1 VSAGSA
7 YTGTEVVGTT
17 AQRSPNYSPVPSPAH
32 VPVAAPTRVT
42 LPTTRPTVIE
52 HSGAHVQMAAKQAPL
67 SSTMAADC
75 DWAHAGGVDDD
86 DGAAFY
92 EDLPLTC
99 EDAPHPASSASA
111 APGGRSEG
119 GAGWAAAGTAAA
131 TAMDLTF
138 SPPEAGPDQRPSWG
152 HNDITA
158 PYNRETGGGGQY
170 HDNLMGSIGGSDHT
184 GNTQQAR
191 SPGGLGIVSRPGHY
205 QIDRAEPAGENHGG
219 RRYNNDNS
227 SDFGVHDTYEADAAG
242 GGRRSI
248 GDQQAP
254 MDYDRDLD
262 LDTMLVEEEEGL
274 PAEGAAGRTGAKGE
288 AGRVRD
294 EHTPATVPL
303 QYWDQLS
310 PPWSSGS
317 SGGGPLSASVPDAAG
332 SFIRIRGV
340 TRRIERFST
349 VDADGAAQFDVTV
362 LVDDGHN
369 EVRCA
374 VSNHLVERFLDLTAA
389 DFLVMQEQLG
399 PDKAAR
405 RAARDGLVQRFMH
418 LHGLFWAYPRQK
430 EEIAAA
436 AQLRAASSSS
446 SSSHQG
452 KRGRKGDTAG
462 RGQEVQGEAVVLID
476 FADEDLPALCRE
488 MLARR
493 SLQS

>member
-1 VSAGSA
+1 V
-7 YTGTEVVGTT
+7 
-17 AQRSPNYSPVPSPAH
+17 RSSEAVEAH
-32 VPVAAPTRVT
+32 T
-42 LPTTRPTVIE
+42 
-52 HSGAHVQMAAKQAPL
+52 
-67 SSTMAADC
+67 AADC
-75 DWAHAGGVDDD
+75 DWPQAGGDDD
-86 DGAAFY
+86 YGAAFY
-92 EDLPLTC
+92 EDLPFTC
-99 EDAPHPASSASA
+99 EDAPHPATSASA

-119 GAGWAAAGTAAA
+119 AAGWAAAAGRAAA

-138 SPPEAGPDQRPSWG
+138 SPPEAGPDQRPGWDHDSVPV
-152 HNDITA
+152 
-158 PYNRETGGGGQY
+158 PYDRETGNGGPY
-170 HDNLMGSIGGSDHT
+170 HNNKLMDIRGDSDHT
-184 GNTQQAR
+184 GNTLQAR
-191 SPGGLGIVSRPGHY
+191 SPAGLAAASRPEQY
-205 QIDRAEPAGENHGG
+205 QMDRAGPVGANHDG
-219 RRYNNDNS
+219 RRDNNDNGS
-227 SDFGVHDTYEADAAG
+227 GFGGHDRHEADAAE
-242 GGRRSI
+242 GGRCSSW
-248 GDQQAP
+248 DQQAP

-262 LDTMLVEEEEGL
+262 LGAMLVEEEEGL
-274 PAEGAAGRTGAKGE
+274 PAGGAAGLTVVEEEVGP
-288 AGRVRD
+288 VRE
-294 EHTPATVPL
+294 EHTPATAPL

-317 SGGGPLSASVPDAAG
+317 SGGPVSSAVPDAAG
-332 SFIRIRGV
+332 SFIRMRGV

-349 VDADGAAQFDVTV
+349 VETDGAAQFDVTV

-476 FADEDLPALCRE
+476 FADEDLHALCRE
-488 MLARR
+488 MLVRR
-493 SLQS
+493 SLRT

>member
-1 VSAGSA
+1 M
-7 YTGTEVVGTT
+7 VGTT
-17 AQRSPNYSPVPSPAH
+17 AQQSPYYSPVPSPAH
-32 VPVAAPTRVT
+32 VPVAAPSRVT
-42 LPTTRPTVIE
+42 VPTAPPAVIE
-52 HSGAHVQMAAKQAPL
+52 HSGAHMQRAAELAPL
-67 SSTMAADC
+67 RSTMAADC
-75 DWAHAGGVDDD
+75 DWAQAGGVDDD

-92 EDLPLTC
+92 EDLPLTY
-99 EDAPHPASSASA
+99 EDAPHPATSASA

-138 SPPEAGPDQRPSWG
+138 SPPEAGPDQRPSWD

-158 PYNRETGGGGQY
+158 PHNRETGGGGQY
-170 HDNLMGSIGGSDHT
+170 HDNLMGSIGGRDQT

-191 SPGGLGIVSRPGHY
+191 SPGGLGTVSRPGHY
-205 QIDRAEPAGENHGG
+205 QIDRAEPVGENHGV

-227 SDFGVHDTYEADAAG
+227 SGFGDHDTYEADAAE

-248 GDQQAP
+248 GDEQAP

-262 LDTMLVEEEEGL
+262 LDAMLVEEEEGL

-288 AGRVRD
+288 TGRVRE
-294 EHTPATVPL
+294 EHPPATAPL

-310 PPWSSGS
+310 PPWSSS

-349 VDADGAAQFDVTV
+349 VDADGATQFDVTV

-399 PDKAAR
+399 PDKSAR

-430 EEIAAA
+430 DERAAA

>member
-7 YTGTEVVGTT
+7 YTGAEVVGTT
-17 AQRSPNYSPVPSPAH
+17 AQRSPCYSPVPSPAH
-32 VPVAAPTRVT
+32 VPVAAPSRVT
-42 LPTTRPTVIE
+42 LPSSHPTVIE
-52 HSGAHVQMAAKQAPL
+52 HSGVHMQRAPEQAPL
-67 SSTMAADC
+67 RSTMAAGC
-75 DWAHAGGVDDD
+75 DWAQAGGVDDDD

-99 EDAPHPASSASA
+99 EDAPHPATSASA

-119 GAGWAAAGTAAA
+119 AAGWAAAGRAAA

-138 SPPEAGPDQRPSWG
+138 SPPDHSSVTQP
-152 HNDITA
+152 HH
-158 PYNRETGGGGQY
+158 RETGGGRHPNGIIDIQK
-170 HDNLMGSIGGSDHT
+170 DGEGIWS
-184 GNTQQAR
+184 TQQVC
-191 SPGGLGIVSRPGHY
+191 SPLQCAEALRDGHR
-205 QIDRAEPAGENHGG
+205 DEAMRATREAS
-219 RRYNNDNS
+219 NDCNDHS
-227 SDFGVHDTYEADAAG
+227 SGYRDHEIYESDDAAESK
-242 GGRRSI
+242 RRSSW
-248 GDQQAP
+248 DQRAP
-254 MDYDRDLD
+254 RPMGHDRDLD
-262 LDTMLVEEEEGL
+262 LGAMLVVEEEVQAG
-274 PAEGAAGRTGAKGE
+274 GAAGPIEGDGE
-288 AGRVRD
+288 VGRVRE
-294 EHTPATVPL
+294 EHPPATAPL

-310 PPWSSGS
+310 PPWSSGSS

-399 PDKAAR
+399 SDKAAR

-436 AQLRAASSSS
+436 AQLRAASSSSSSS

-493 SLQS
+493 SPQS

>member
-1 VSAGSA
+1 
-7 YTGTEVVGTT
+7 
-17 AQRSPNYSPVPSPAH
+17 
-32 VPVAAPTRVT
+32 
-42 LPTTRPTVIE
+42 
-52 HSGAHVQMAAKQAPL
+52 
-67 SSTMAADC
+67 
-75 DWAHAGGVDDD
+75 
-86 DGAAFY
+86 
-92 EDLPLTC
+92 
-99 EDAPHPASSASA
+99 
-111 APGGRSEG
+111 
-119 GAGWAAAGTAAA
+119 
-131 TAMDLTF
+131 
-138 SPPEAGPDQRPSWG
+138 
-152 HNDITA
+152 
-158 PYNRETGGGGQY
+158 
-170 HDNLMGSIGGSDHT
+170 
-184 GNTQQAR
+184 
-191 SPGGLGIVSRPGHY
+191 
-205 QIDRAEPAGENHGG
+205 
-219 RRYNNDNS
+219 
-227 SDFGVHDTYEADAAG
+227 
-242 GGRRSI
+242 
-248 GDQQAP
+248 

-262 LDTMLVEEEEGL
+262 LDAMLVEEEEGL

-288 AGRVRD
+288 TGRVRE
-294 EHTPATVPL
+294 EHPPATAPL

-310 PPWSSGS
+310 PPWSSS

-349 VDADGAAQFDVTV
+349 VDADGATQFDVTV

-399 PDKAAR
+399 PDKSAR

-430 EEIAAA
+430 DERAAA